1 MSTFNDEMD
10 HLEIIRYFMAFQS
23 PEKRFPLYSGT
34 GSLRNVAAFMG
45 ISENELLEAR
55 KRFDE
60 IAKNTAVELLSDP
73 EIQSQLRRIPIK
85 NGQTIVAFGDS
96 LTDDKQGWFEIF
108 RHMLEINTP
117 NPSYEFINMGISG
130 DTSYDALRRVR
141 RVIEVEPDWVFVAF
155 GTNDASRPLVAPD
168 RTTVSLA
175 EFWEN
180 MNVISKVFDE
190 FIPNPVVWITPPAVI
205 TQMMEDL
212 GFFDGLIHEEDLV
225 QYREVLSGK
234 PGYII
239 DPHGTRM
246 GNPPQLWNFMSDGL
260 HHTPAGHEQTVRAV
274 LQGLANTSEATEGKQ
289 LPRLS

>member
-1 MSTFNDEMD
+1 MSKHNDEMD
-10 HLEIIRYFMAFQS
+10 NIEIIRYFMAFQS
-23 PEKRFPLYSGT
+23 PEKRFPLYSG
-34 GSLRNVAAFMG
+34 SSSIRNVAAFMG

-60 IAKNTAVELLSDP
+60 VAKNTAVELLSDP

-141 RVIEVEPDWVFVAF
+141 RVIEANPDWVFVAF
-155 GTNDASRPLVAPD
+155 GTNDASRPFVASD

-180 MNVISKVFDE
+180 INVISKVFDE
-190 FIPNPVVWITPPAVI
+190 FIPNPVVWISPPGVI

-212 GFFDGLIHEEDLV
+212 GLYDGLIHEEDLV

-234 PGYII
+234 PGYIV

-246 GNPPQLWNFMSDGL
+246 GNPPQMWNFMSDGL

-274 LQGLANTSEATEGKQ
+274 LQSLANTSEATEGKQ
-289 LPRLS
+289 LPSLS